1 LIFDPKTA
9 RPLEFNEKAHSQ
21 LGYSREEFSRLTI
34 SDIDCVESPEDVAAR
49 IAKVIKEGRN
59 QFDTR
64 HRTKHGEIR
73 NINVTA
79 QYIQIMGRSV
89 YHCIW
94 RDITERKRA
103 EEALHASEQQ
113 LRAFYDLDLVGL
125 AITSPVKGWV
135 RVNNC
140 LCNLLEYSEQEL
152 RGMTWAQLTY
162 PDDFAADAEQF
173 DRLLANKI
181 EGYSIEKRFVSRTGK
196 VVPTQ
201 LVVRCTRKANGEV
214 DYVTAM
220 VEDITERKQR
230 EDEIHRLNADLERRV
245 NERTANLVAANKE
258 LETFSYSV
266 AHDLRTPLRGV
277 ASITRIIEEDYAGH
291 FDNEGKDLMRRV
303 QDAAKKMG
311 ELIEGLL
318 KLSRLSRTEVFM
330 GIVDLSA
337 LAHAIA
343 ATLKAGDPLRQVS
356 FDITP
361 KLEVRGDKALLAN
374 LLENLLGNAWKFTAK
389 ETAARIE
396 LGVAKQD
403 GKPVYFVRD
412 NGAGFDMAFAANLFR
427 PFHRLHNDS
436 EYQGHGIGLATVQRI
451 VQRHGGRIWA
461 DAAVGQGTTFYFTL
475 SAMFYFTL
483 SG

>member
-1 LIFDPKTA
+1 
-9 RPLEFNEKAHSQ
+9 
-21 LGYSREEFSRLTI
+21 
-34 SDIDCVESPEDVAAR
+34 
-49 IAKVIKEGRN
+49 
-59 QFDTR
+59 
-64 HRTKHGEIR
+64 
-73 NINVTA
+73 
-79 QYIQIMGRSV
+79 
-89 YHCIW
+89 
-94 RDITERKRA
+94 
-103 EEALHASEQQ
+103 
-113 LRAFYDLDLVGL
+113 
-125 AITSPVKGWV
+125 
-135 RVNNC
+135 
-140 LCNLLEYSEQEL
+140 
-152 RGMTWAQLTY
+152 
-162 PDDFAADAEQF
+162 
-173 DRLLANKI
+173 
-181 EGYSIEKRFVSRTGK
+181 
-196 VVPTQ
+196 
-201 LVVRCTRKANGEV
+201 
-214 DYVTAM
+214 
-220 VEDITERKQR
+220 
-230 EDEIHRLNADLERRV
+230 
-245 NERTANLVAANKE
+245 
-258 LETFSYSV
+258 
-266 AHDLRTPLRGV
+266 V